1 MDSVFLDA
9 NIFFAAVRS
18 PSGGSYFVI
27 ELAKQKKIRIVT
39 VAHALAEAERNILKK
54 LGEDALRRYYTNLS
68 AVQPYIQSLAN
79 IPLVLEYRLRACV
92 PDKDIPIVLGAIL
105 SNTPILLTL
114 DQKHLLRNT
123 NLALLHLPVSI
134 MSPGDFLR
142 KYMRTQDSDV
152 DKQISL

>member
-27 ELAKQKKIRIVT
+27 ELGKRKKIRIVT
-39 VAHALAEAERNILKK
+39 VGHALAEAERNITKK
-54 LGEDALRRYYTNLS
+54 LGEDTLARHYNNLS
-68 AVQPYIQSLAN
+68 AIQPTIQSLAN
-79 IPLVLEYRLRACV
+79 VPLVLEYRLRSCV
-92 PDKDIPIVLGAIL
+92 PDKDIPIVLGALL

-123 NLALLHLPVSI
+123 KLAALHLPVLI
-134 MSPGDFLR
+134 ITPGDFLR
-142 KYMRTQDSDV
+142 TH
-152 DKQISL
+152 IS